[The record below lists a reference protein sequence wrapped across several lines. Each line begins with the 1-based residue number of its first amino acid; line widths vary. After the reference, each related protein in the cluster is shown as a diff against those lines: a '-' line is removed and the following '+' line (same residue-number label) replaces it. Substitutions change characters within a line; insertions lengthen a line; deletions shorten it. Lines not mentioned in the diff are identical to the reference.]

1 MKCADCEYRDE
12 QGYCLHPKICEGGG
26 YVGGERERPENQDQ
40 MIYDYDEGGSFW
52 VGPNFGCVHFKEKEV
67 KA

>member
-40 MIYDYDEGGSFW
+40 MIYEIGRAH
-52 VGPNFGCVHFKEKEV
+52 V
-67 KA
+67 